1 MSHKWVS
8 TVPAVYNAQTQASSI
23 LTITP
28 QQTSFNDNAGY
39 GVPGM
44 GSSNH
49 TVKIYG
55 NVWSNYGLV
64 NQQSIDRINY
74 NLTDVQWDEFVA
86 GETITSSGSYDQV
99 VESALLYIAE
109 NIGAAYGLSPASWS
123 MELD

>member
-1 MSHKWVS
+1 MAHKLVS

-39 GVPGM
+39 GGPGM
-44 GSSNH
+44 GSNSH
-49 TVKIYG
+49 TVTITG
-55 NVWSNYGLV
+55 NVWANHGLV
-64 NQQSIDRINY
+64 NQQSISSINY
-74 NLTDVQWDEFVA
+74 NLTDVQWNTFVG

-109 NIGAAYGLSPASWS
+109 NIGTTYGLSPASWS
-123 MELD
+123 MQPE

>member
-1 MSHKWVS
+1 MSHKLVS

-39 GVPGM
+39 GGPGM
-44 GSSNH
+44 GGTTH
-49 TVKIYG
+49 TVTISG

-64 NQQSIDRINY
+64 NQQSIDRLNY
-74 NLTDVQWDEFVA
+74 NLTQEQWDAFVD
-86 GETITSSGSYDQV
+86 GENLVSTGSYNQV

-109 NIGAAYGLSPASWS
+109 NIGSSYGLSPASWS

>member
-1 MSHKWVS
+1 
-8 TVPAVYNAQTQASSI
+8 
-23 LTITP
+23 
-28 QQTSFNDNAGY
+28 
-39 GVPGM
+39 
-44 GSSNH
+44 
-49 TVKIYG
+49 
-55 NVWSNYGLV
+55 LV

-86 GETITSSGSYDQV
+86 GENITSSGSYDQV

>member
-1 MSHKWVS
+1 MSHKLVS

-39 GVPGM
+39 GGPGM
-44 GSSNH
+44 GGSEH
-49 TVKIYG
+49 TVTING

-64 NQQSIDRINY
+64 NQQSIDRVNY
-74 NLTDVQWDEFVA
+74 NLTKDQWDTFVS
-86 GETITSSGSYDQV
+86 GESLTSTGSYNEV

-123 MELD
+123 MELG